1 MNCNIVKQQVNTKVI
16 LTVVIPDF
24 MDFQD
29 MQQWTNYF
37 FEDVQLLKGNK
48 RKPKKNMP
56 ER

>member
-1 MNCNIVKQQVNTKVI
+1 MI